1 MGASRV
7 LNRLEP
13 SGAGALMNVSVA
25 LLRKILSTESALE
38 WFDLLVDQKVVFKAA
53 LTRKLFPA
61 VLKLA

>member
-1 MGASRV
+1 
-7 LNRLEP
+7 
-13 SGAGALMNVSVA
+13 MNVSVA
-25 LLRKILSTESALE
+25 LLRKILGTESALE